1 MNTIKDNRDSRQ
13 LSALKACLAA
23 GVFDEEDTRT
33 ALQLVY
39 AHWWDL
45 HAQLAVNDL
54 VGEKKANMRML

>member
-33 ALQLVY
+33 ALELVY
-39 AHWWDL
+39 ASWWDV
-45 HAQLAVNDL
+45 HAQLAANDL
-54 VGEKKANMRML
+54 VGERRANMRML